1 MQPVEDLL
9 ANARAALDLY
19 SYYSHLVVLSR
30 GQNHGK
36 IRLIVQ
42 QDLFVQAN
50 RNVLASITN
59 FALIHNNHRLFG
71 RDEYRGQWHRHPVE
85 SPEHHDASVE
95 GQKAVT
101 LTEFLA
107 ETDTILRHRGL
118 VG

>member
-1 MQPVEDLL
+1 VQPVEDLL
-9 ANARAALDLY
+9 TDAHTALDLY
-19 SYYSHLVVLSR
+19 SYYARLVVLSR
-30 GQNHGK
+30 GKNHCK
-36 IRLIVQ
+36 IRLVVR

-59 FALIHNNHRLFG
+59 FVLIHNDRRLFG

-85 SPEHHDASVE
+85 SPEYHDVSVE

-101 LTEFLA
+101 LAEFLA
-107 ETDTILRHRGL
+107 ETDTILRHEGL